1 MMRRN
6 DIENIARILRKRSPV
21 RVGTIVG
28 FENDGKVVQVRF
40 HDTKLP
46 EGQFERKLA
55 CEGIIEG
62 SVFTLI
68 QPNFRRPVSDLVDIE
83 KEVGA
88 GALKGLT
95 LPLVG
100 FETYPEGSENP
111 DCIIGLFE
119 LPGGSI
125 YREVLAE
132 ARNDILIPGYGTF
145 PSQKV
150 IGEDEIRRIEL
161 MPWFGPHRFGTL
173 YKIASVNNKSMD
185 HLTKEGL
192 HKIGPAFLDK
202 VRSFVTA
209 SDHYIE
215 PDMEVS
221 EMEEGI
227 YEITSIQDPFGLPN
241 TDRHLIYHSGKTV
254 LFCEGISLFE
264 YFKRKWNYNRTYEM
278 YSQTSQPVG
287 QTGNQWSANQYY
299 TRSRRAIIKSG
310 ELYMSQYLAQPWIRN
325 SSYFVP
331 DPLMLSYEES
341 DFLFHGAFQIS
352 KITYDLSMNI
362 VKLEGT
368 TAWLE
373 TPSHSPGPYP
383 ASEFTL
389 EFVNDP
395 MLVAAVPKLSKDG
408 RYFGIERYLTAEEY
422 ENNGFTAYPVFVPES
437 KPVSVNVSM
446 QYTNSCMK
454 YYQLETRVLQR
465 VVLASSEPVI
475 LLDEDIEIN
484 TQEMQV
490 LVAEGRFRPY
500 FIIDIPE
507 RLENFKVG
515 GNFLVHNWERDSVRF
530 DPSIVP
536 HVEEVKTGLT
546 HSFLDQ
552 ETFQK
557 EGKAAKTEIELKLS
571 NIDLPTFN
579 KFTITSQ
586 LRAFN
591 YSAGVKTPFF
601 TKDLSKVGKTET
613 YNAFLGKL
621 GIGFMNWNF
630 DFRAFNNYGAYG
642 MNNKIYSSRI
652 SKNQVKEMFFAG
664 TMVEGKPYRLTDF
677 DFTDPNILMNYSYG
691 ERNLEDYNYNPANG
705 GLAEQIDT
713 FKTTRP
719 RYDTGANATYRWD
732 PDDIAIEIDHVDVY
746 KIAGAS
752 YDFWTGYWNW
762 TWESTPC
769 RVIPGNEVE
778 KVEPYP
784 NIRVPILASELK
796 QLSGRWHLPRLHI
809 YYKRVKAGAGLSSVP
824 YFYFRFRS
832 PIEALA
838 ELEITEAVKVLYPG
852 SYGLFNPGETVWPN
866 INNKLM
872 PIIEP
877 IYGAITFP
885 ETSDELMNSIRADMT
900 GIVGA
905 SSILGYLVKGWNL
918 QVGEYLYLDGPFGHE
933 EAFFIP
939 MEKSPDHTFTYGRG
953 NSSSQTE
960 EFPISEEMVQKN
972 EAVGSDCSV
981 LPADLKITRVRL
993 DRAKLMFDKLILND
1007 DLTSNVINPAKFG
1020 IKEE

>member
-1 MMRRN
+1 MRKN
-6 DIENIARILRKRSPV
+6 DIENIAKILRKRALV
-21 RVGTIVG
+21 RTGTIVG

-62 SVFTLI
+62 STFTLI
-68 QPNFRRPVSDLVDIE
+68 QPNFRRPVSDLVDVE

-88 GALKGLT
+88 GSFKGLT

-111 DCIIGLFE
+111 DSIIGLFE

-125 YREVLAE
+125 YKEVLTE
-132 ARNDILIPGYGTF
+132 ASHDILIPGYGTF

-161 MPWFGPHRFGTL
+161 LPWFGPHRFGTL

-192 HKIGPAFLDK
+192 HKTGPAFLDK
-202 VRSFVTA
+202 VRSLITV

-221 EMEEGI
+221 EIENGTH
-227 YEITSIQDPFGLPN
+227 EITSIQDLFNLSN
-241 TDRHLIYHSGKTV
+241 TDRHLIYDTDETI

-264 YFKRKWNYNRTYEM
+264 YFKRTWNYNSTYEM

-287 QTGNQWSANQYY
+287 QTGDQSSANQYY
-299 TRSRRAIIKSG
+299 THSRRAIVRSG
-310 ELYMSQYLAQPWIRN
+310 GMYMLQSLAQPWIRD
-325 SSYFVP
+325 SFYFAP
-331 DPLMLSYEES
+331 NPLMLPYEES

-352 KITYDLSMNI
+352 KIIYDLSVNT

-368 TAWLE
+368 TVWLE

-383 ASEFTL
+383 ASGFTL

-408 RYFGIERYLTAEEY
+408 RYFGIERYVTAEEY
-422 ENNGFTAYPVFVPES
+422 ENNGFKAYPVFVPES
-437 KPVSVNVSM
+437 KPANVNISL
-446 QYTNSCMK
+446 QYVNSCVQ
-454 YYQLETRVLQR
+454 YYDPEVGAFKRLVLGI
-465 VVLASSEPVI
+465 SEPVA
-475 LLDEDIEIN
+475 LLDEEMN
-484 TQEMQV
+484 FATQEMQV

-500 FIIDIPE
+500 YIVDIPE

-557 EGKAAKTEIELKLS
+557 EGKVARTEIELNLS
-571 NIDLPTFN
+571 NIDLPAQN
-579 KFTITSQ
+579 KFIIQSQ

-591 YSAGVKTPFF
+591 ETAGVKTPFF
-601 TKDLSKVGKTET
+601 TKDLSEVGKTET

-621 GIGFMNWNF
+621 GIGFINWGL
-630 DFRAFNNYGAYG
+630 DFRAFTAYG
-642 MNNKIYSSRI
+642 MFGMNDKHYTKQIN
-652 SKNQVKEMFFAG
+652 KNQVKEMFFAG
-664 TMVEGKPYRLTDF
+664 TVVEGKPYRLADF
-677 DFTDPNILMNYSYG
+677 DFTDPNILMDYSYG
-691 ERNLEDYNYNPANG
+691 ERNLEDYNYDPANG
-705 GLAEQIDT
+705 GTAEPIDT
-713 FKTTRP
+713 FKVTKP

-732 PDDIAIEIDHVDVY
+732 PDDIAVSIERVDVY
-746 KIAGAS
+746 KITGAS
-752 YDFWTGYWNW
+752 YDPWTGYWNW

-769 RVIPGNEVE
+769 RTVQGTEVE

-832 PIEALA
+832 TIEALA
-838 ELEITEAVKVLYPG
+838 ECELTEAIKVLYPG
-852 SYGLFNPGETVWPN
+852 SFDLFNPGDTVGPN
-866 INNKLM
+866 INNKLV

-877 IYGAITFP
+877 IYGAIEFP
-885 ETSDELMNSIRADMT
+885 ETSDDLMNSIREDMI
-900 GIVGA
+900 GIVGV
-905 SSILGYLVKGWNL
+905 SNILGYFVKGRNL
-918 QVGEYLYLDGPFGHE
+918 QLSEYLSLDGPFGHE

-939 MEKSPDHTFTYGRG
+939 MEESPNHTFTYGRG
-953 NSSSQTE
+953 NSSPITE
-960 EFPISEEMVQKN
+960 EFEITEEMVQKHDVIYP
-972 EAVGSDCSV
+972 AYSL
-981 LPADLKITRVRL
+981 LPANLKITRVRL
-993 DRAKLMFDKLILND
+993 DRAKLMFNKLILND